1 MTRTALGSMPSCCN
15 SAATAAALARVS
27 SSSIA
32 RWSPSPA
39 SSLSTSDASL
49 AGQHLPMPIHP
60 SIIYLVCVVRSR
72 SRSSAAYGSVSERP
86 MARKL
91 RWPSVSASA
100 ASMPSS
106 DVPLI
111 KPMAYMASE
120 RKTTNE

>member
-49 AGQHLPMPIHP
+49 AGQHLPMPFHHL
-60 SIIYLVCVVRSR
+60 SIVCVVRSR

-120 RKTTNE
+120 SKTTNE